1 MNQAMDMMGGLVL
14 GIEVK
19 SRRGA
24 ATVADAVNARNLR
37 LVVRISRQP
46 WRKVTHLWRDLRRR
60 ARATLSAIRTLTNC
74 GSNRPCSSFT
84 QRTNCFAF
92 YFSLYIPKQVNIF

>member
-14 GIEVK
+14 GIEAK
-19 SRRGA
+19 ARRGA
-24 ATVADAVNARNLR
+24 ATVADAVNARNLH

-74 GSNRPCSSFT
+74 GSNKRVFLAQLLCSNRGRRSIL
-84 QRTNCFAF
+84 NAAS
-92 YFSLYIPKQVNIF
+92 Y